1 MREIPNSGRIKLTH
15 MSILNLLKH
24 SLYYQ
29 DHQPASDHAVLLL
42 HGLGVS
48 SDSWA
53 LQIPVLVEAGFRVI
67 APDTRGFGRSGY
79 PGRASI
85 ALMVQDFI
93 ALLDALQIHHADV
106 VGLSMG
112 GTQALQLALD
122 HPTRVRRLV
131 LANTFASL
139 RPRSLKVWSYFI
151 LRFGMVHLLG
161 IETQANYVANRIFP
175 LPEQEIVR
183 QEMIAQVRQA
193 SPAGYRA
200 AMRSLGLFDVTRR
213 LGEIRL
219 PTLVITGDRDT
230 TVPPGVQSILVQ
242 RIPGARQSVIYG
254 AGHAA
259 SVEDPAAFNQALISF
274 LSSANAVS
282 IC

>member
-1 MREIPNSGRIKLTH
+1 MREIPNSGRIKLTK
-15 MSILNLLKH
+15 MSTLNLPKH

-29 DHQPASDHAVLLL
+29 DHQPGSDHAVLLL

-53 LQIPVLVEAGFRVI
+53 LQIPALVEAGLRVI

-79 PGRASI
+79 PGCASI

-93 ALLDALQIHHADV
+93 ALLDALQIHCADV

-122 HPTRVRRLV
+122 HPARVHHLV

-139 RPRSLKVWSYFI
+139 RPRSLKVWAYFL

-175 LPEQEIVR
+175 LPEQEFVR
-183 QEMIAQVRQA
+183 KEMIAQVQQA

-200 AMRSLGLFDVTRR
+200 AMRSLGRFDVTRR

-242 RIPGARQSVIYG
+242 RISGARQAVIPG

-274 LSSANAVS
+274 LSTANADS

>member
-1 MREIPNSGRIKLTH
+1 MHEIPNSGRIKLNL
-15 MSILNLLKH
+15 MSILNLPKH

-29 DHQPASDHAVLLL
+29 DHQPASNHTVLLL

-53 LQIPVLVEAGFRVI
+53 LQIPALVESGLRVI

-93 ALLDALQIHHADV
+93 ALLDALQIDRADV

-200 AMRSLGLFDVTRR
+200 AMRSLGLFDVTQR

-274 LSSANAVS
+274 LWSANAIS
-282 IC
+282 KC